1 MAAIWLCDFLFDP
14 LCWTSSFKHARPA
27 VCAATLLVRCFLLSV
42 AGTVFV
48 TATLCRCSYRCSA
61 SVLLCLRLARRYACI
76 SDGCM
81 RQWYDGHFMPVTER
95 TREYL
100 RVFLS
105 PSLQDPMALLSPT
118 SATDGQ
124 AGGHG
129 ACTHV
134 VRLQLPTWRSPRTCV
149 RFFFLSSPIM
159 YHALWVLRAD
169 N

>member
-1 MAAIWLCDFLFDP
+1 
-14 LCWTSSFKHARPA
+14 
-27 VCAATLLVRCFLLSV
+27 
-42 AGTVFV
+42 
-48 TATLCRCSYRCSA
+48 
-61 SVLLCLRLARRYACI
+61 
-76 SDGCM
+76 
-81 RQWYDGHFMPVTER
+81 MPVMET

-105 PSLQDPMALLSPT
+105 PSLQDPMAPLSPT

-124 AGGHG
+124 AGSHG

-134 VRLQLPTWRSPRTCV
+134 VRLQVATWCSLRRCV
-149 RFFFLSSPIM
+149 PFFFLSSPIM

>member
-1 MAAIWLCDFLFDP
+1 MASTWLWDFLFDP

-27 VCAATLLVRCFLLSV
+27 VCDAMLLVCRFLLAVS
-42 AGTVFV
+42 GTVFV
-48 TATLCRCSYRCSA
+48 TATLCRCSYRCFA
-61 SVLLCLRLARRYACI
+61 SVLLCLRLARRYAYI

-81 RQWYDGHFMPVTER
+81 RQWYDGHFMTVTER

-105 PSLQDPMALLSPT
+105 PSLQDPMAPLSPT
-118 SATDGQ
+118 SATAGQ

-134 VRLQLPTWRSPRTCV
+134 VRLQLATWRSPHRCV
-149 RFFFLSSPIM
+149 RLFFPSLPQLCIT
-159 YHALWVLRAD
+159 YRCGC
-169 N
+169 